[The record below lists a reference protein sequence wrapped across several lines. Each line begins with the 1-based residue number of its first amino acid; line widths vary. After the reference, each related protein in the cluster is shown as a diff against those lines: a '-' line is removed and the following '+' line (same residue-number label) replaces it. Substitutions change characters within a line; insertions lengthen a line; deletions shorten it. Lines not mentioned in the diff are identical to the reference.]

1 MECFLIGNRTK
12 VRLFA
17 MSTVISAVA
26 LVVVIYA
33 LNAAA
38 VANELSVGDAL

>member
-1 MECFLIGNRTK
+1 
-12 VRLFA
+12 
-17 MSTVISAVA
+17 MSTVLSAVA

-38 VANELSVGDAL
+38 VANES